1 MRIVNLFALL
11 HVKGIL
17 MADFKKD
24 LIKKIQ
30 RKLRVRASVKH
41 TGLRPRVNVHRSLNQ
56 IYAQII
62 DDSTHRTL
70 VSCSTLQ
77 LSDVKGDKKAQALAV
92 GKELAKRAKDQ
103 NIQLVV
109 FDRGAYK
116 YHGRVAALAQGL
128 REGGLQF

>member
-1 MRIVNLFALL
+1 
-11 HVKGIL
+11 

-24 LIKKIQ
+24 RIKKIQ
-30 RKLRVRASVKH
+30 RKLRVRASVKRQK
-41 TGLRPRVNVHRSLNQ
+41 LRPRVSVQRSLKQ

-77 LSDVKGDKKAQALAV
+77 LNDIKGDKKAHALAV
-92 GKELAKRAKDQ
+92 GKEIAKRAKDQ
-103 NIQLVV
+103 GIELVV